1 MIAHATTLLLQLA
14 LAATAEAPA
23 IDAPVASERI
33 ESIAMDVTGPGGTL
47 VTRAIA
53 LDGGRSTFA
62 FGGKTCRDHKL
73 EAIVLEQLFEA
84 MRARQGVRVTG
95 KLVGSGGAAVQ
106 CLAAITFYAPDA

>member
-1 MIAHATTLLLQLA
+1 MLA
-14 LAATAEAPA
+14 QSVVLWLSVLFAGDAPA

-33 ESIAMDVTGPGGTL
+33 ESIAMDVSGPGGTL

-53 LDGGRSTFA
+53 LDGGRATYA
-62 FGGKTCRDHKL
+62 FGGRACRDHKV
-73 EAIVLEQLFEA
+73 EAVVLEQMFEA

-95 KLVGSGGAAVQ
+95 KHVGEVQ